1 MDAPGDI
8 ERSLRASGLGPDEV
22 DLIVTPDGEA
32 ILGIGDWGVGGI
44 DIAVGKLAVYTAA
57 AGVDPGRTLPVM
69 LDVGTNRKDLLADL
83 LYLGNRHTRVDQ
95 DTYDAF
101 IEAYVT
107 AATKLFPEAQLH

>member
-1 MDAPGDI
+1 MSAP
-8 ERSLRASGLGPDEV
+8 
-22 DLIVTPDGEA
+22 
-32 ILGIGDWGVGGI
+32 
-44 DIAVGKLAVYTAA
+44 TA
-57 AGVDPGRTLPVM
+57 RICW
-69 LDVGTNRKDLLADL
+69 NDL